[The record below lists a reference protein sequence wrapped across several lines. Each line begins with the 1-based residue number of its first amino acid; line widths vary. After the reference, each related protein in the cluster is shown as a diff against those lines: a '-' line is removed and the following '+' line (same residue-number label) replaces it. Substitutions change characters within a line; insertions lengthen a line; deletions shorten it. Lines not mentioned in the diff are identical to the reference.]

1 MTSVDPNY
9 RKHIELMNQ
18 MDAAVHSQKKQLFD
32 EKKFRDCLPSEML
45 REKRWVRY
53 FLQPKP
59 EGGTAKIPLGNHS
72 DPATWSSFD
81 DCVAAIEPEKQ
92 QGIGYCFLDGE
103 IHGLDIDH
111 CRNPQSGQLCPEAMV
126 LLSRMGS
133 WSEYSVSG
141 AGVHVFFKGNVRG
154 KQLGET
160 CLQYW
165 NPKNSPRF
173 FALTCDMVG
182 EAFTLLKDVG
192 DEFNYI
198 FATARHISA
207 KIREELKGVDYE
219 QWAHLPQER
228 QQEPAQREKTKQKT
242 RKLHPDFN
250 LEDFL
255 KFYGLPVDNIT
266 NNDLGKCYRLTTCPI
281 KGEKHVGQNSTTTNF
296 ILSHDGGL
304 GFHCQSTGCVDW
316 SVAEVIKK
324 LSEKKGPYPNPIY
337 VAEKKQAEVGLLY
350 SLCSLDDV
358 QETSLNWLW
367 PGFLPDNQLV
377 HFVGASSEGKSP
389 VTLDIIAGVTT
400 GKEWPDGTPNTLGPR
415 SVILMAG
422 EDDLADTVKPRLRM
436 AGADISRVK
445 LFKVTAK
452 HDDKE
457 TDLATA
463 LDRDYQGLV
472 DTVRSLDDLALIVI
486 DPITNYLGGQS
497 MNKEEDIRG
506 NISMPLKSLA
516 QERCVCIV
524 TVGHLNKRDK
534 EATVLQRAM
543 GAAAFT
549 GVPRKVFAFGNDPDD
564 DNKHAHIMTEVR
576 DKQVSIRYK
585 TEAVADP
592 DGVQKSPIIKVVWGK
607 LVEVDADEVVNAP
620 KQREK
625 TANREVQVFMKT
637 FLRDGA
643 KPTKV
648 IEEALNSAGIKC
660 ESWQRAA
667 KRIAKSRQITGKG
680 KNAGWEWYLPTT
692 EEIEFDVVGTDAPS
706 ENSQEMTQ

>member
-1 MTSVDPNY
+1 LVA
-9 RKHIELMNQ
+9 KF
-18 MDAAVHSQKKQLFD
+18 QK
-32 EKKFRDCLPSEML
+32 CLPSEML
-45 REKRWVRY
+45 KEPRFVRY
-53 FLQPKP
+53 FLKSKP

-72 DPATWSSFD
+72 DPATWSTFD
-81 DCVAAIEPEKQ
+81 DAVKQLEKG

-111 CRNPQSGQLCPEAMV
+111 CRNPKTGQLCAEAMV
-126 LLSRMGS
+126 LLSRLSS
-133 WSEYSVSG
+133 WAEYSVSG
-141 AGVHVFFKGNVRG
+141 QGIHVFFKGNVRG

-182 EAFTLLKDVG
+182 EAFTNLKDVG

-207 KIREELKGVDYE
+207 KIKEELKSVDYE
-219 QWAHLPQER
+219 QWAHLPVER
-228 QQEPAQREKTKQKT
+228 EPVEEQREKPKIKS
-242 RKLHPDFN
+242 RKLHKDFDV
-250 LEDFL
+250 EDFL
-255 KFYGLPVDNIT
+255 KFYGLEVDNIT
-266 NNDLGKCYRLTTCPI
+266 NNSIGKCYRLTSCPI

-296 ILSHDGGL
+296 ILSADGGL
-304 GFHCQSTGCVDW
+304 GFHCQSTGCVDY

-324 LSEKKGPYPNPIY
+324 LAEDHEPYPKPIY
-337 VAEKKQAEVGLLY
+337 VVEKKQQPEIGLLY
-350 SLCSLDDV
+350 SLCSLDGIE
-358 QETSLNWLW
+358 ETSLNWLW
-367 PGFLPDNQLV
+367 PGFLPNNQLV

-389 VTLDIIAGVTT
+389 VTLDIVARVTT
-400 GKEWPDGTPNTLGPR
+400 GREWPDGTPNTLGPR

-422 EDDLADTVKPRLRM
+422 EDDLSDTVIPRLRM
-436 AGADISRVK
+436 AGADILKVK
-445 LFKVTAK
+445 IFKVTAK
-452 HDDKE
+452 RDDKE
-457 TDLATA
+457 TDLAAA

-472 DTVRSLDDLALIVI
+472 DSVRSVDDLALIVI
-486 DPITNYLGGQS
+486 DPITNYLGKQS

-506 NISMPLKSLA
+506 NISMPLKGLA
-516 QERCVCIV
+516 QDKCVCII

-564 DNKHAHIMTEVR
+564 ENKHAHIMTEVR
-576 DKQVSIRYK
+576 DKQVSIKYK

-592 DGVQKSPIIKVVWGK
+592 EGVQKSPIIKVVWGK

-625 TANREVQVFMKT
+625 TANREVQVFIKT

-643 KPTKV
+643 KPTKAV
-648 IEEALNSAGIKC
+648 EEALNAAGIKC

-667 KRIAKSRQITGKG
+667 RRLAKSRQITGKG
-680 KNAGWEWYLPTT
+680 KNAGWEWYLPTA
-692 EEIEFDVVGTDAPS
+692 EQIEFDGVGKEAPH
-706 ENSQEMTQ
+706 SQEMTQ